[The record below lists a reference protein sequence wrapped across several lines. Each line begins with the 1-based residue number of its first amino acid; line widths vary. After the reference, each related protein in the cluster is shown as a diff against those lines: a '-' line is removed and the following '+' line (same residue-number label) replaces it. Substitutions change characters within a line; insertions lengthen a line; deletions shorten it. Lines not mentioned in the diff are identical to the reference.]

1 MTKILI
7 SIFFKMEFF
16 LSKNFTTVNFNF
28 EIKIS
33 LYCIVNIYDKNE
45 FLYPKIFTLGPIPR
59 ICTGFFFF
67 QMRDYTQSDIV
78 MFV

>member
-1 MTKILI
+1 MTKILF

-33 LYCIVNIYDKNE
+33 LYYMVNIYDKNA
-45 FLYPKIFTLGPIPR
+45 FLYPKISTLGPIPR
-59 ICTGFFFF
+59 ICRIFFF
-67 QMRDYTQSDIV
+67 QMRDQLSLI
-78 MFV
+78 